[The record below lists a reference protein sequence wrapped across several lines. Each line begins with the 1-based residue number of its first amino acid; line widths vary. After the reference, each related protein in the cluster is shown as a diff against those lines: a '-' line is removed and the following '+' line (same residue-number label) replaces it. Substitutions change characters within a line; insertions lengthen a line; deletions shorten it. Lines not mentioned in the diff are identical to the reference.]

1 VTGRR
6 LAKRYARALFSL
18 TRDALVSTAEE
29 LGRVAAVLEEPRLR
43 LVLRSPAVDASAR
56 VRIAREVAAGLRLSR
71 DAGNLLGLLAERD
84 RLDILPDVAAVYER
98 LVDDALGRAR
108 IVIRSATSLSAAEKN
123 DLVELARH
131 LTGRREVLAATE
143 VDPEL
148 LGGVVLDIDGTMYD
162 GSLRAQLARLSKQM
176 AEGLV

>member
-6 LAKRYARALFSL
+6 LAKRYGRALFSL
-18 TRDALVSTAEE
+18 TQDALAVTAEE
-29 LGRVAAVLEEPRLR
+29 LGRVAAALEEPRLK

-56 VRIAREVAAGLRLSR
+56 VRIARDVGAGLRLSR
-71 DAGNLLGLLAERD
+71 EVRNFLGILAEGD
-84 RLDILPDVAAVYER
+84 RLDILPDVAAVYDR
-98 LVDDALGRAR
+98 MVDDALGRAR
-108 IVIRSATSLSAAEKN
+108 VVIRSATALNAAEKN

-143 VDPEL
+143 LDPEL

-176 AEGLV
+176 AEGLG

>member
-18 TRDALVSTAEE
+18 TQDALAVTAEE
-29 LGRVAAVLEEPRLR
+29 LGRVAAALEEPRLK
-43 LVLRSPAVDASAR
+43 LVLRSPAVDASVR
-56 VRIAREVAAGLRLSR
+56 VRIARDVGAGLRLSR
-71 DAGNLLGLLAERD
+71 EVRNFLGILAERD

-108 IVIRSATSLSAAEKN
+108 VVIRSATALSAAEKN

-143 VDPEL
+143 LDPEL
-148 LGGVVLDIDGTMYD
+148 LGGVVLDVDGTMYD

>member
-1 VTGRR
+1 M
-6 LAKRYARALFSL
+6 
-18 TRDALVSTAEE
+18 
-29 LGRVAAVLEEPRLR
+29 
-43 LVLRSPAVDASAR
+43 
-56 VRIAREVAAGLRLSR
+56 
-71 DAGNLLGLLAERD
+71 
-84 RLDILPDVAAVYER
+84 
-98 LVDDALGRAR
+98 
-108 IVIRSATSLSAAEKN
+108 IRSATSLSAAEKN